1 VLQHRAPGPTISS
14 GQTTLDHLTGGGY
27 KRGTGILIVGTA
39 GAGKTTL
46 ACMFAEA
53 ACQRGDRVLYLNFE
67 ESPESMVSNM
77 GSVGLGLQPHIDSGR
92 LVVQSYLPEATGVEE
107 HLLRALRAL
116 DELRPD
122 HVIVDAISACERMGT
137 RHAAFEYLMRV
148 LDACKQRAITC
159 IYINQAVGA
168 DVVSEISGIGI
179 SSIIDTVIVLRQ
191 LAVGGETKRQLIVMK
206 SRGAQHS
213 ERFHEFRITGRG
225 IDLAEA

>member
-1 VLQHRAPGPTISS
+1 MSS
-14 GQTTLDHLTGGGY
+14 GHVALDGLMSGGY
-27 KRGTGILIVGTA
+27 RRGTGILMAGTA

-53 ACQRGDRVLYLNFE
+53 ACRRGDRVLYLNFE
-67 ESPESMVSNM
+67 ESPEAMVSNM
-77 GSVGLGLQPHIDSGR
+77 SSVGLSLQPQVDSGR

-122 HVIVDAISACERMGT
+122 HVIVDAISACERMGS

-159 IYINQAVGA
+159 IYLNQAMTA

-191 LAVGGETKRQLIVMK
+191 IPVGSETKRQLIVMK
-206 SRGAQHS
+206 SRGAAHS

-225 IDLAEA
+225 IELAEA